1 MTMTFWTWMSSPIGD
16 LRLVAGGGALRRVHL
31 TERQGDPTP
40 AAYGSE
46 RDDEP
51 VLRQARRE
59 LDEYFAGERRRF
71 DVPLGAEGSEF
82 QRAVW
87 AALMAV
93 EFGAICSYGDIAR
106 AMGRPTATRAVG
118 GANNK
123 NPLPIIVPC
132 HRVVGSD
139 RSLVGFGGGL
149 ERKRWLLAHEAR
161 LVGAVFPGYDP
172 PRC

>member
-1 MTMTFWTWMSSPIGD
+1 MTMAFWTWMDSPIGD
-16 LRLVAGGGALRRVHL
+16 LRLVAADGALRAVHL
-31 TERQGDPTP
+31 TERRGDPP
-40 AAYGSE
+40 AAAYGRE
-46 RDDEP
+46 RPDEP
-51 VLRQARRE
+51 VLQQARRE
-59 LDEYFAGERRRF
+59 LDEYFAGRRRRF
-71 DVPLGAEGSEF
+71 DVALGAVGTEF

-87 AALMAV
+87 KALTAV

-106 AMGRPTATRAVG
+106 ALGRPTATRAVG

-123 NPLPIIVPC
+123 NPLAIIVPC

-139 RSLVGFGGGL
+139 RTLTGYGGGL

-161 LVGAVFPGYDP
+161 LVGAVLDGYDP

>member
-31 TERQGDPTP
+31 TERRGDPTP

-51 VLRQARRE
+51 VLQQARRE

-93 EFGAICSYGDIAR
+93 EFGAICSYGDIAK

-161 LVGAVFPGYDP
+161 LVGTVFPGYDP

>member
-1 MTMTFWTWMSSPIGD
+1 MSSPIGD
-16 LRLVAGGGALRRVHL
+16 LRLVAGGGALRAVHM
-31 TERQGDPTP
+31 TERRDDPTDP
-40 AAYGSE
+40 AYGDE

-51 VLRQARRE
+51 VLQQARRE
-59 LDEYFAGERRRF
+59 LDEYFAGGRRRF
-71 DVPLGAEGSEF
+71 DVPLGAVGTEF

-87 AALMAV
+87 SALEAI
-93 EFGAICSYGDIAR
+93 EFGAICSYADIAR
-106 AMGRPTATRAVG
+106 ALGRPTATRAVG

-123 NPLPIIVPC
+123 NPIAIIVPC

-139 RSLVGFGGGL
+139 RTLTGYGGGL

-161 LVGAVFPGYDP
+161 LVGAVFEGYDP

>member
-1 MTMTFWTWMSSPIGD
+1 MPSPIGE
-16 LRLVAGGGALRRVHL
+16 LRLVASGGALSEVHM
-31 TERQGDPTP
+31 TEGRHEAP
-40 AAYGSE
+40 ALARGEE

-51 VLRQARRE
+51 VLQQARRE
-59 LDEYFAGERRRF
+59 LGEYFAGERRRF
-71 DVPLGAEGSEF
+71 DVPLAAVGTEF

-106 AMGRPTATRAVG
+106 ALGRPTATRAVG

-123 NPLPIIVPC
+123 NPIPIIVPC

-139 RSLVGFGGGL
+139 RSLTGYGGGL

-161 LVGAVFPGYDP
+161 LVGAVFAGYDP
-172 PRC
+172 PR

>member
-1 MTMTFWTWMSSPIGD
+1 MSSPIGD
-16 LRLVAGGGALRRVHL
+16 LRLVAGGGVLRRVHL
-31 TERQGDPTP
+31 TEQRHEPTP
-40 AAYGSE
+40 VAYGSE

-51 VLRQARRE
+51 VLQQARHE
-59 LDEYFAGERRRF
+59 LEEYFAGERRRF

-93 EFGAICSYGDIAR
+93 EFGAICSYADIAR

-123 NPLPIIVPC
+123 NPIPIIVPC

-139 RSLVGFGGGL
+139 RSLTGYGGGL

-161 LVGAVFPGYDP
+161 LVGGVFSGYDP